1 MLKISRTWRREAMH
15 LFHKYLHKLYLVY
28 FKWKNTHSR
37 NVIFQKSCVIS
48 DDDFFEGNNN
58 VGGRIHRSHIG
69 YGTYI
74 VGENGYIHD
83 CRIGRFCSIASNCH
97 IGLGDHTLDM
107 VSTSPLFY
115 SAHSLLPEN
124 FLTENIPMPEQT
136 IGDTKYK
143 VMIGNDVWM
152 GYNVCVKEGVTI
164 GDGAIIGAKSLV
176 TRDIPPYAIAV
187 GTPARV
193 IKYRFTPEQIQKLLE
208 IKWWD
213 QDPAWI
219 KENIHVFHDIDTF
232 IAAAEISAPSTGHP
246 QQDPGR

>member
-1 MLKISRTWRREAMH
+1 MK
-15 LFHKYLHKLYLVY
+15 LFQKYLHRLYLIY
-28 FKWKNTHSR
+28 FKWKNARTK
-37 NVIFQKSCVIS
+37 NIVFQKACVIS

-83 CRIGRFCSIASNCH
+83 CKIGRFCSIASNCH
-97 IGLGDHTLDM
+97 IGLGDHSLHM

-115 SAHSLLPEN
+115 SAHTLLPEH
-124 FLTENIPMPEQT
+124 FLTESLPQPEQT

-187 GTPARV
+187 GTPAKV
-193 IKYRFTPEQIQKLLE
+193 IKYRFTPEQIQKLLT

-213 QDPAWI
+213 RDPAWI
-219 KENIHVFHDIDTF
+219 RENIHAFEDIDSF
-232 IAAAEISAPSTGHP
+232 LSAASDNPKRSFSNQSTLS
-246 QQDPGR
+246 

>member
-1 MLKISRTWRREAMH
+1 MKLI
-15 LFHKYLHKLYLVY
+15 HKYLHRLYLIY
-28 FKWKNTHSR
+28 FKRKTAQKKS
-37 NVIFQKSCVIS
+37 VIFQKGCVIS

-58 VGGRIHRSHIG
+58 VGGRIHKSHIG

-74 VGENGYIHD
+74 IGENGYIHD
-83 CRIGRFCSIASNCH
+83 CKIGRFCSIASNCH
-97 IGLGDHTLDM
+97 IGLGDHALSM

-115 SAHSLLPEN
+115 SAHSLLPDH
-124 FLTENIPMPEQT
+124 FLSESIPVPEQT

-143 VMIGNDVWM
+143 VIIGNDVWM

-187 GTPARV
+187 GTPAKV
-193 IKYRFTPEQIQKLLE
+193 IKYRFTPEQIQELLE

-213 QDPAWI
+213 KDIEWI
-219 KENIHVFHDIDTF
+219 RKNVRSFENIDDF
-232 IAAAEISAPSTGHP
+232 IAHVKSL
-246 QQDPGR
+246 

>member
-1 MLKISRTWRREAMH
+1 MK
-15 LFHKYLHKLYLVY
+15 LFQKYLHRLYLVY
-28 FKWKNTHSR
+28 FKWKNTCR
-37 NVIFQKSCVIS
+37 KNVVFQRSCVIS

-58 VGGRIHRSHIG
+58 VGGRILKSHIG

-97 IGLGDHTLDM
+97 IGLGDHSPDM

-115 SAHSLLPEN
+115 SAHSLLPEQ
-124 FLTENIPMPEQT
+124 FLTESIPLPEQT

-143 VMIGNDVWM
+143 VIIGNDVWM

-176 TRDIPPYAIAV
+176 THDIPPYAVAV

-193 IKYRFTPEQIQKLLE
+193 IKYRFTPEQIQKLLT
-208 IKWWD
+208 IRWWD
-213 QDPAWI
+213 RDLSWI
-219 KENIHVFHDIDTF
+219 RENIYAFRDADSL
-232 IAAAEISAPSTGHP
+232 IAAAEAVTHP
-246 QQDPGR
+246 RQDPDT

>member
-1 MLKISRTWRREAMH
+1 MN

-28 FKWKNTHSR
+28 FKRKNTRSK
-37 NVIFQKSCVIS
+37 NVVFQKSCVIS

-83 CRIGRFCSIASNCH
+83 AKIGRFCSIASNCH
-97 IGLGDHTLDM
+97 IGLGDHTLNM

-124 FLTENIPMPEQT
+124 FLTESLPLPEQT
-136 IGDTKYK
+136 IGDTNYK
-143 VMIGNDVWM
+143 VIIGNDVWM

-187 GTPARV
+187 GTPAKV
-193 IKYRFTPEQIQKLLE
+193 IKYRFPPEQIRKLLE
-208 IKWWD
+208 MKWWD
-213 QDPAWI
+213 RDIHWLQDNASLFGDPQ
-219 KENIHVFHDIDTF
+219 TF
-232 IAAAEISAPSTGHP
+232 ISYMQSSAPSA
-246 QQDPGR
+246 R